1 MKKLS
6 LLLISLLGVMA
17 FAQENSLSLKYGL
30 TSLKVDGG
38 TKFENSTLS
47 LDGVYDL
54 GYPINPRLDLAYV
67 SSPIY
72 FASSN
77 SNNNHGWGGADS
89 LLQFAISGQYQTST
103 DYKLSPYVFGGIGYE
118 RVNHSVKCFSS
129 NPFLQLGTGLKY
141 ALNEQVN
148 LLGEFKALQ
157 MLGGDNQDNELLFSL
172 GLNFPFN
179 APLVQAPVV
188 NTPNAIQTINQ
199 TSTLKDSDHDGV
211 ADEADLC
218 PNTVLKKD
226 DMVDKNGC
234 KIQIILDSDND
245 GITDDVDA
253 CKFTPFELRKSVD
266 KSGCAKGEKAS
277 ASQTEKNFADMGD
290 TINLHIKFDS
300 NMAKIKSEYQKKI
313 KDFAIYIK
321 SLGANTIVTINGYTD
336 SSGDE
341 AKNRKLSSE
350 RAFAVRKALIKAG
363 LKPTQVRA
371 YGLGSINPI
380 APNDT
385 AEGRSK
391 NRRIEAVIEK

>member
-6 LLLISLLGVMA
+6 ILLISLLGITA
-17 FAQENSLSLKYGL
+17 FAQDSSISLKYGL

-47 LDGVYDL
+47 LDGVYDID
-54 GYPINPRLDLAYV
+54 YPIDPRVDLSYV
-67 SSPIY
+67 NVDDEK
-72 FASSN
+72 A
-77 SNNNHGWGGADS
+77 WGGVSS
-89 LLQFAISGQYQTST
+89 LLQFAISGQYETST
-103 DYKLSPYVFGGIGYE
+103 DYKLSPYVFAGLGYE
-118 RVNHSVKCFSS
+118 SVSDSTKCLDS
-129 NPFLQLGTGLKY
+129 NPFLQLGSGLKY
-141 ALNEQVN
+141 ALSDKVN
-148 LLGEFKALQ
+148 LVGEFKALQ

-172 GLNFPFN
+172 GVNFPIQT
-179 APLVQAPVV
+179 ALAQVPVV
-188 NTPNAIQTINQ
+188 ETPKIAQTINQ
-199 TSTLKDSDHDGV
+199 EIKIKDSDGDGV
-211 ADEADLC
+211 ADDVDLC

-266 KSGCAKGEKAS
+266 ESGCAKGERTS
-277 ASQTEKNFADMGD
+277 TEENFADMGD
-290 TINLHIKFDS
+290 VINLHIKFDS
-300 NMAKIKSEYQKKI
+300 NMAKIKPEYQKKI

-321 SLGANTIVTINGYTD
+321 SLGPNTIVTINGYTD
-336 SSGDE
+336 SSGNE

-385 AEGRSK
+385 AEGRAK

>member
-17 FAQENSLSLKYGL
+17 FAQDSSISLKYGL

-47 LDGVYDL
+47 LDSVYDID
-54 GYPINPRLDLAYV
+54 YPIDPRIDLSYV
-67 SSPIY
+67 
-72 FASSN
+72 N
-77 SNNNHGWGGADS
+77 VDDDKRWGGVGS
-89 LLQFAISGQYQTST
+89 LLQLAIAGQYETST

-118 RVNHSVKCFSS
+118 SVSDAAKCLDS
-129 NPFLQLGTGLKY
+129 NPFLELGTGLKY
-141 ALNEQVN
+141 ALTPKVN
-148 LLGEFKALQ
+148 LIGEFKALQ

-172 GLNFPFN
+172 GANFPIQT
-179 APLVQAPVV
+179 ALAQPPLQDSAKI
-188 NTPNAIQTINQ
+188 TQTINEER
-199 TSTLKDSDHDGV
+199 TLKDSDQDGV

-266 KSGCAKGEKAS
+266 KSGCAKGESAS
-277 ASQTEKNFADMGD
+277 ASKTVENFADMGD

-336 SSGDE
+336 SSGNE

-350 RAFAVRKALIKAG
+350 RAFAVRKELIKAG
-363 LKPTQVRA
+363 LKPKQVRA